1 MTLVKDLL
9 DRSERMISDRYQWER
24 TWRQV
29 CDLCLPFGPRF
40 RAAGA
45 YTGYDALA
53 AGPASYDRG
62 KYIYD
67 STPIW
72 IVDRLT
78 AGIESMATPAAQKW
92 HTMKPAGVPL
102 KAVPEDQA
110 LWCEDFRDYMFEARY
125 NPKSG
130 FILTNQK
137 AIRNSIALG
146 TAVFFVE
153 EAFGQGGSSKAVP
166 MTYMPVPLSEACIGV
181 NYLDQPDTL
190 YRRYCKTARNLA
202 ERFKGHVSP
211 KTLALAND
219 PVKQDQLVEVLHCV
233 MPRDYSDQ
241 DSKSRLGTRGAVT
254 ASYYVEVDTQ
264 HMLGEGGYFEFPFV
278 VYYWNQS
285 EHSAY
290 GESPMMYALAD
301 VKMLQLMNKHSIRA
315 FGQWVD
321 PPMALAANGVT
332 VNMNARAMNSGLMNP
347 DGSLRI
353 KPIITQQRPDYAE
366 AAIEKRRE
374 ALKESM
380 YLNLF
385 QTLVD
390 HPEMTATEAMI
401 RNNEKGD
408 MLGPIGAKIQAA
420 HASMFDREF
429 GILARKGAMDEG
441 TSLAPPSSLSDKEVS
456 IVFSS
461 PFDRLRRSHELTGIQ
476 TTLEIVLPLAK
487 GDPTVM
493 DGINGDEILTT
504 AQEITGAPRRILRT
518 KEEIAQIRQQRQ
530 QQQMG
535 DQALAQAETGSKAL
549 KNATPALV
557 QSPDAVKGIKDVM
570 GQLGLPVQQG
580 AA

>member
-1 MTLVKDLL
+1 MPIVQDLL
-9 DRSERMISDRYQWER
+9 DRSERMLSDRYQWER

-40 RAAGA
+40 RTAGTA
-45 YTGYDALA
+45 TGYDALS

-78 AGIESMATPAAQKW
+78 AGIESMSTPSAQKW

-102 KAVPEDQA
+102 KSIPFNEKM
-110 LWCEDFRDYMFEARY
+110 WCEDFRDYMFEARY

-153 EAFGQGGSSKAVP
+153 EAFGQGVNSKAVP
-166 MTYMPVPLSEACIGV
+166 MTYMPIPLSEACIGI
-181 NYLDQPDTL
+181 NYLDLPDTL
-190 YRRYCKTARNLA
+190 YRRYFKSARNLA

-211 KTLALAND
+211 KVMELANN
-219 PVKQDQLVEVLHCV
+219 PVKQDELVEVLHCV
-233 MPRDYSDQ
+233 MPRTSSDQ
-241 DSKSRLGTRGAVT
+241 KQKLGIKSATT
-254 ASYYVEVDTQ
+254 ASYYIEVDTK

-285 EHSAY
+285 EGSAY

-332 VNMNARAMNSGLMNP
+332 VNMNARAMNAGLMDAN
-347 DGSLRI
+347 GNLRI

-408 MLGPIGAKIQAA
+408 MLGPIGAKIQSA
-420 HASMFDREF
+420 HAHMFDREF
-429 GILARKGAMDEG
+429 GILQRKGAMDEG
-441 TSLAPPSSLSDKEVS
+441 TPLAPPSSMSDKDIS

-487 GDPTVM
+487 GDPSVM
-493 DGINGDEILTT
+493 DGINADEILTT
-504 AQEITGAPRRILRT
+504 AQEITGAPYRILRS
-518 KEEIAQIRQQRQ
+518 KEEIEKIRADRLNQ
-530 QQQMG
+530 QQAQMG
-535 DQALAQAETGSKAL
+535 LEAGKTGSEAL
-549 KNATPALV
+549 KNAVPALT
-557 QSPDAVKGIKDVM
+557 QSPAALEGMKNAM
-570 GQLGLPVQQG
+570 GQLSLPVPTG
-580 AA
+580 AS